1 MYLSRLEIIGFKS
14 FADKTVFTF
23 NNGLSAIVGPN
34 GSGKTNFVDA
44 IRWVLG
50 EQKTSVLRS
59 DVMENVIFN
68 GSKNRKPLGMAE
80 VSITIQNNKKILPS
94 EFEEVSITRRL
105 YRDGESQYLINK
117 VPARLKDI
125 VNLFM
130 DTGLGAD
137 SYSVIE
143 LKMIESILNGNPA
156 ERRDIIEE
164 AAGIKKFKQ
173 NKKDA
178 SRKLQN
184 VESDLERL
192 KDILQEIEKN
202 VNSLSRQASKTRRY
216 NNFISELKELELK
229 AFSYEL
235 SHFAQTLIEKN
246 DQKSLINV
254 KISEIHK
261 NINEYEEFLATL
273 KSDFKKVD
281 DEYQTLSKEQLALN
295 STFSDLNNS
304 INITEEKLKNLEK
317 SINQSQ
323 KEIENSTQNIEKNRN
338 NQQNIIQSIEKL
350 RQDQTKIQEEISTLQ
365 GNSRELQ
372 IELNA
377 QQTILN
383 NINSQLN
390 EYKSKLNFEKSTI
403 ARNTQNKSKFE
414 ARIVDD
420 ERKVANFENQI
431 EILKKNLS
439 ENINL
444 INKTKQELEIAKNNL
459 AEAITK
465 KNEIEKYRDKLKNE
479 ELEKKS
485 ILNTIQNEKNFLE
498 NIAINDET
506 TKFLLKNQN
515 WITSTEKILFGEIIS
530 VDEKY
535 KKAVNSILREY
546 LSYFLISN
554 SDDAL
559 NAIEILKNS
568 KQGKAGF
575 IILGENTVNKN
586 VQKFASGDGIIGW
599 LSDFIQT
606 KDEFR
611 HLIEKFFNSTLLIEN
626 VKDANK
632 ILAKYD
638 IEQIVTID
646 GIVIRR
652 NDVIY
657 GGGNAEDKN
666 SLLLGRRNRIQELDL
681 KIADITFEINQI
693 QKELKDQQTHLSEL
707 NISEIEKNTTNL
719 NKKLNDFEKEK
730 IQIENKIQNEKNS
743 FSQVDE
749 NIQNYKKEI
758 EGLIEEIDNS
768 EENIQ
773 SFTQKIE
780 ELSENFEDEKSKYS
794 DLREEFDELNSTIK
808 QKEIT
813 LARLQSDLKHSES
826 ELESIEKSIKNT
838 EYFIESK
845 QKEITNNRQTK
856 QILNDKLTKAIK
868 EKENLVESLEQI
880 RIKHSKT
887 AQQRQNLQA
896 QMEQYEESLENLRKT
911 EQNQITLLHNIEL
924 EIANIQSRIENI
936 KTLARE
942 QYQLDFDNVSLNY
955 FQTAEQD
962 FNLESA
968 KSSISSLKEK
978 ISALGNVNFQAL
990 EDYEEQKQRLDF
1002 LINQKNDLE
1011 NSQKTL
1017 NETINEINTI
1027 AEERFKTTFENVRRN
1042 FTMLFKDIFGQ
1053 ESEADLYLEGDNLLE
1068 SNVSVVAK
1076 PPFKKPSS
1084 IDLLSAGEKT
1094 LTAIA
1099 LLFAIYLE
1107 KPSPFCILD
1116 EVDAPLDDTNIDKF
1130 INLLKKFSIERDIQ
1144 FIIITHN
1151 KRTMEAADT
1160 LYGVTM
1166 EEEGVTKIVSV
1177 HLEKT

>member
-323 KEIENSTQNIEKNRN
+323 KEIESSTQNIEKNRN
-338 NQQNIIQSIEKL
+338 NQQNINQSIEKL

-403 ARNTQNKSKFE
+403 ARNT
-414 ARIVDD
+414 
-420 ERKVANFENQI
+420 
-431 EILKKNLS
+431 
-439 ENINL
+439 
-444 INKTKQELEIAKNNL
+444 
-459 AEAITK
+459 
-465 KNEIEKYRDKLKNE
+465 
-479 ELEKKS
+479 
-485 ILNTIQNEKNFLE
+485 
-498 NIAINDET
+498 
-506 TKFLLKNQN
+506 
-515 WITSTEKILFGEIIS
+515 
-530 VDEKY
+530 
-535 KKAVNSILREY
+535 
-546 LSYFLISN
+546 
-554 SDDAL
+554 
-559 NAIEILKNS
+559 
-568 KQGKAGF
+568 
-575 IILGENTVNKN
+575 
-586 VQKFASGDGIIGW
+586 
-599 LSDFIQT
+599 
-606 KDEFR
+606 
-611 HLIEKFFNSTLLIEN
+611 
-626 VKDANK
+626 
-632 ILAKYD
+632 
-638 IEQIVTID
+638 
-646 GIVIRR
+646 
-652 NDVIY
+652 
-657 GGGNAEDKN
+657 
-666 SLLLGRRNRIQELDL
+666 
-681 KIADITFEINQI
+681 
-693 QKELKDQQTHLSEL
+693 
-707 NISEIEKNTTNL
+707 
-719 NKKLNDFEKEK
+719 
-730 IQIENKIQNEKNS
+730 
-743 FSQVDE
+743 
-749 NIQNYKKEI
+749 
-758 EGLIEEIDNS
+758 
-768 EENIQ
+768 
-773 SFTQKIE
+773 
-780 ELSENFEDEKSKYS
+780 
-794 DLREEFDELNSTIK
+794 
-808 QKEIT
+808 
-813 LARLQSDLKHSES
+813 
-826 ELESIEKSIKNT
+826 
-838 EYFIESK
+838 
-845 QKEITNNRQTK
+845 
-856 QILNDKLTKAIK
+856 
-868 EKENLVESLEQI
+868 
-880 RIKHSKT
+880 
-887 AQQRQNLQA
+887 
-896 QMEQYEESLENLRKT
+896 
-911 EQNQITLLHNIEL
+911 
-924 EIANIQSRIENI
+924 
-936 KTLARE
+936 
-942 QYQLDFDNVSLNY
+942 
-955 FQTAEQD
+955 
-962 FNLESA
+962 
-968 KSSISSLKEK
+968 
-978 ISALGNVNFQAL
+978 
-990 EDYEEQKQRLDF
+990 
-1002 LINQKNDLE
+1002 
-1011 NSQKTL
+1011 
-1017 NETINEINTI
+1017 
-1027 AEERFKTTFENVRRN
+1027 
-1042 FTMLFKDIFGQ
+1042 
-1053 ESEADLYLEGDNLLE
+1053 
-1068 SNVSVVAK
+1068 
-1076 PPFKKPSS
+1076 
-1084 IDLLSAGEKT
+1084 
-1094 LTAIA
+1094 
-1099 LLFAIYLE
+1099 
-1107 KPSPFCILD
+1107 
-1116 EVDAPLDDTNIDKF
+1116 
-1130 INLLKKFSIERDIQ
+1130 
-1144 FIIITHN
+1144 
-1151 KRTMEAADT
+1151 
-1160 LYGVTM
+1160 
-1166 EEEGVTKIVSV
+1166 
-1177 HLEKT
+1177 